1 MSGSNSSEWQQHL
14 HQGRKEKGMAAIQLV
29 LVYFQVMLLLW
40 SFDDPSLI
48 AEAQAMENPE
58 ICPSAC
64 GNVSIPYPF
73 GMREGCYCDES
84 LKIHCN
90 SSNIPLLSINGT
102 DLVVTDISVGDS
114 TITVNFP
121 IVFANCDGKERNTV
135 VDLGGSPFVF
145 SSDLNNFIASG
156 CDNLALLIQNQS
168 AVGGCMSIC
177 DHERSNNYLLS
188 SCSGINCCQTS
199 IPSYLKVYNVT
210 LEGVNDGKGPG
221 KKQPAK
227 KCRHA
232 YLVDGNWMD
241 NRVYGWSGSI
251 MTSYDIRDMDH
262 VPVVLDWGIELRV
275 YESLVNIGLFS
286 NTSNTYNCQVLN
298 PPPDSTDQMATVQC
312 FCKAGFAG
320 NPYLGHCEGK
330 LLVNCT
336 IILFSLA
343 LYFLIYDSSRVFYHY
358 MV

>member
-1 MSGSNSSEWQQHL
+1 LSGSNNSEWQQHL
-14 HQGRKEKGMAAIQLV
+14 QQGRKEKGMAAIQLV

-58 ICPSAC
+58 ICPGVC

-73 GMREGCYCDES
+73 GMREGCYHDES
-84 LKIHCN
+84 LKILCN
-90 SSNIPLLSINGT
+90 SSEIPLLSINGI

-135 VDLGGSPFVF
+135 IDLEGSPFVF

-156 CDNLALLIQNQS
+156 CDSLALLIQNQS

-177 DHERSNNYLLS
+177 DHERSNNLS
-188 SCSGINCCQTS
+188 SCSGINCCQTR
-199 IPSYLKVYNVT
+199 IPSYLKVYNVI
-210 LEGVNDGKGPG
+210 LERVNDGKGSG
-221 KKQPAK
+221 KKQQAK
-227 KCRHA
+227 DCRHA

-241 NRVYGWSGSI
+241 DRVYGWGGSI
-251 MTSYDIRDMDH
+251 MASNVIRDMDH
-262 VPVVLDWGIELRV
+262 VPVVLDWGIEIRV
-275 YESLVNIGLFS
+275 YESLVMIGLLS

-298 PPPDSTDQMATVQC
+298 PPPDSTNQMATVQC

-320 NPYLGHCEGK
+320 NPYLGDCKGK

-336 IILFSLA
+336 IFLFSLA

>member
-1 MSGSNSSEWQQHL
+1 
-14 HQGRKEKGMAAIQLV
+14 
-29 LVYFQVMLLLW
+29 
-40 SFDDPSLI
+40 
-48 AEAQAMENPE
+48 
-58 ICPSAC
+58 
-64 GNVSIPYPF
+64 
-73 GMREGCYCDES
+73 
-84 LKIHCN
+84 
-90 SSNIPLLSINGT
+90 
-102 DLVVTDISVGDS
+102 
-114 TITVNFP
+114 
-121 IVFANCDGKERNTV
+121 
-135 VDLGGSPFVF
+135 
-145 SSDLNNFIASG
+145 
-156 CDNLALLIQNQS
+156 
-168 AVGGCMSIC
+168 
-177 DHERSNNYLLS
+177 
-188 SCSGINCCQTS
+188 
-199 IPSYLKVYNVT
+199 

-298 PPPDSTDQMATVQC
+298 PPPDSTSQMATVQC

-336 IILFSLA
+336 IILFPLA